1 MALET
6 KQQGQG
12 ASRQWVIGGVVGAVA
27 IVAAVLIYNN
37 TGDRAEQ
44 QSPYAGVTLPE
55 AVTVEMVPPA
65 EETATALVEDSAAAD
80 AAMETATAAVTT
92 VADAGSVGSISEIQ
106 TALQAVGLYQGNV
119 DGKMGPMTQQ
129 AVVQFQE
136 ANQLEADGKVGPR
149 TWALLQSYASKSMA
163 DQSGR

>member
-12 ASRQWVIGGVVGAVA
+12 APRQWVIGGVVGAVA
-27 IVAAVLIYNN
+27 IVAAVLIYNS
-37 TGDRAEQ
+37 TGERAAQ
-44 QSPYAGVTLPE
+44 QSPYAGVTLPD
-55 AVTVEMVPPA
+55 AVTVEMVPLT
-65 EETATALVEDSAAAD
+65 EEATAADPAAAD
-80 AAMETATAAVTT
+80 TAMETATATVTA
-92 VADAGSVGSISEIQ
+92 VADAGLVGSIREIQ

-149 TWALLQSYASKSMA
+149 TWALLQSYVSKNAA